1 MNDPSTRLERAIAQ
15 LGAEHEPRAGW
26 EARVL
31 AAIEPKQPQRSLSA
45 WLRRWWAGI
54 AIPVLAAGAA
64 ILLIHL
70 RAPKPLEVAFAI
82 EKDPTRVV
90 RGGSAEDSGHVVVVP
105 LHGHLVLTAEG
116 GTGRRALW
124 VYRGEREL
132 VAACPGDPGCAP
144 GDEPRVVLP
153 LEKIEQFQV
162 LALSSEGALPRPT
175 GRYDDDRAAVLGAH
189 IDVKDREFKVE

>member
-15 LGAEHEPRAGW
+15 LGAEHEPPADW
-26 EARVL
+26 QARVL
-31 AAIEPKQPQRSLSA
+31 AAIEPKQPQRSLGA
-45 WLRRWWAGI
+45 WLRRWWAGL

-82 EKDPTRVV
+82 ETDPTRVV
-90 RGGSAEDSGHVVVVP
+90 RGGSARDSGLVVVVP
-105 LHGHLVLTAEG
+105 LHGRLVLTAEG
-116 GTGRRALW
+116 GTGHRALW

-132 VAACPGDPGCAP
+132 VAVCPGGPTCAP
-144 GDEPRVVLP
+144 GDEPRVVLA

-162 LALSSEGALPRPT
+162 LALSSKGALPTPT
-175 GRYDDDRAAVLGAH
+175 GRYDEDQAAALDAH
-189 IDVKDREFKVE
+189 IEVKPREFKVE